1 MTNAL
6 IVLFFKPTHTNI
18 DADVVKIS
26 FIFVITKMSIAIGT
40 VAIKTRLL
48 GAIVFSDSGLIVIGF
63 RTINIGLH

>member
-6 IVLFFKPTHTNI
+6 IVLFFNPTHTYI

-26 FIFVITKMSIAIGT
+26 FIFVKMPIAIGT